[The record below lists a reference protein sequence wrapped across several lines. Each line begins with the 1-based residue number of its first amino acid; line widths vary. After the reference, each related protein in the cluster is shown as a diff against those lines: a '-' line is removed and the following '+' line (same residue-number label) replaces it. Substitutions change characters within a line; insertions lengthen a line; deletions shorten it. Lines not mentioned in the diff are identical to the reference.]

1 MPDDAYKP
9 ALGDTGAAVLAD
21 QHQRDSAA
29 SCTVELDGQAVQAR
43 VGETLL
49 DVAKRNGVVVPTL
62 CHDARLAP
70 TGACRMCLVECSD
83 SRRLV
88 PACRH
93 PVVPGLSIRTDS
105 TRVTRH
111 RKALLALYQAD
122 QPELVVPGSELDVWM
137 RRYGVAAGVP
147 QIQSQREG
155 RPLDDNGF
163 ITFQPDRCILCA
175 RCTRYCDEVEAV
187 AAIAVGHRGPQ
198 TSIVTAENRG
208 LLDTSCE
215 LCGGCVDTCPTGAL
229 VEKKAIDRQ
238 MELADLPKVRT
249 TCGYCGVGCQM
260 DLTVDPAK
268 GTIVRVASPPPGTTT
283 NDGNL
288 CVKGRFA
295 TGYVGHPDR
304 LTTPLVRDHATGELV
319 PTDWETALDRAFAG
333 LSAVKARHGA
343 DALGFISSSRATN
356 EENYL
361 VQKLAR
367 AAFGT
372 NNCHQCAAT

>member
-1 MPDDAYKP
+1 MPDDHRSPDRRADAAPADMQVEVDGELVDAY
-9 ALGDTGAAVLAD
+9 A
-21 QHQRDSAA
+21 
-29 SCTVELDGQAVQAR
+29 
-43 VGETLL
+43 GETLL
-49 DVAKRNGVVVPTL
+49 DVARRRGVVVPTL
-62 CHDARLAP
+62 CHDARLRP
-70 TGACRMCLVECSD
+70 TGACRMCLVQSSD

-93 PVVPGLSIRTDS
+93 PVGPGQVVQTDS
-105 TRVTRH
+105 ERVQRH
-111 RKALLALYQAD
+111 RRALLALYQAD
-122 QPELVVPGSELDVWM
+122 QPDEIVPGSELDRWM

-147 QIQSQREG
+147 ALESTRQG
-155 RPLDDNGF
+155 RPHDDNAF
-163 ITFQPDRCILCA
+163 ITFQPERCILCA

-187 AAIAVGHRGPQ
+187 AAIAIGHRGPA
-198 TSIVTAENRG
+198 TTVVTAEMRG

-229 VEKKAIDRQ
+229 VEKKAQPRQ
-238 MELADLPKVRT
+238 MELAALPTVRT

-268 GTIVRVASPPPGTTT
+268 GQIVRVASPPPGTTT

-304 LTTPLVRDHATGELV
+304 LTTPLVRDRRSGELV
-319 PTDWETALDRAFAG
+319 PTDWETALERAASSLRG
-333 LSAVKARHGA
+333 VAARHGA
-343 DALGFISSSRATN
+343 HALGFISSSRATN